1 MNSSIKKYYKILVQK
16 IFIIFMVF
24 IFIVFTSCDK
34 GIDPYP
40 AETEIDV
47 TSFEGKVTFTGAWP
61 DSIARTYIVVFSE
74 PLRFDVT
81 TLQFIIGP
89 IPYGVNEYN
98 YNSIENNLGLIPNL
112 NVGNYPYVIVAQS
125 KTPELSLQRKDWT
138 VAGIYFNEG
147 NTTTPGILNVEN
159 GKVTKDINIICD
171 FNNPPVQPPA
181 KNNFENE

>member
-1 MNSSIKKYYKILVQK
+1 MNLLLKKYYTIFVRQ
-16 IFIIFMVF
+16 IFIIIMVI
-24 IFIVFTSCDK
+24 IFIALTSCDK
-34 GIDPYP
+34 GIEPYP
-40 AETEIDV
+40 SETEIDI

-74 PLRFDVT
+74 PSRFDVT
-81 TLQFIIGP
+81 TLQYIIGP
-89 IPYGVNEYN
+89 VPYGVTEYN
-98 YNSIENNLGLIPNL
+98 YNSIENNLGLIPKL
-112 NVGNYPYVIVAQS
+112 NAGSYPYVIVAQS

-147 NTTTPGILNVEN
+147 NTTTPGILNIEN
-159 GKVTKDINIICD
+159 GKVTKDININCD

>member
-1 MNSSIKKYYKILVQK
+1 MNTHKMKYHKVRQK
-16 IFIIFMVF
+16 IFIAIIFF
-24 IFIVFTSCDK
+24 IFIALTSCDK
-34 GIDPYP
+34 GIEPYP

-47 TSFEGKVTFTGAWP
+47 ASFEGKVTFTGAWP

-74 PLRFDVT
+74 PSRFDVT

-89 IPYGVNEYN
+89 IPYGVSEYN
-98 YNSIENNLGLIPNL
+98 YNSIENNLGLIPKL
-112 NVGNYPYVIVAQS
+112 NAGSYPYVIVAQS

-138 VAGIYFNEG
+138 VAGIYFNEV
-147 NTTTPGILNVEN
+147 NTTTPGILTVEN
-159 GKVTKDINIICD
+159 GKIAKDINIICD